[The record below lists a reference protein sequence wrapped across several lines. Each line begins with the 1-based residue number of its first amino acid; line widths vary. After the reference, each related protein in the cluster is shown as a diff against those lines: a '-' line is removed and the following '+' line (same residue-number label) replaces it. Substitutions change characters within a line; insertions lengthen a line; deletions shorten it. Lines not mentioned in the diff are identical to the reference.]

1 MLIVA
6 GEAVVEEGA
15 VEQVRDALRTM
26 EEETRKEPGCLS
38 YAFALDI
45 NDPTMV
51 RIIEHWESPDAL
63 SAHFKTP
70 HMASFAAA
78 LGVLKP
84 KSMSIKVYQFEKE
97 IPLPS

>member
-26 EEETRKEPGCLS
+26 EEATRKEPGCLA
-38 YAFALDI
+38 YAFAVDI
-45 NDPTMV
+45 NDPTRV
-51 RIIEHWESPDAL
+51 RIMERWESSDAL

-70 HMASFAAA
+70 HMAAFSAA
-78 LGVLKP
+78 LGVLEP
-84 KSMSIKVYQFEKE
+84 KSMNIKVYQIEKE
-97 IPLPS
+97 VPLPS